1 MFTKNKFDLKR
12 FNYACNVTFKEKLT
26 PEELKITEKV
36 IINIIGI

>member
-1 MFTKNKFDLKR
+1 MQLFNKNKFDLKR

-36 IINIIGI
+36 KIWPP